1 MFDSCIKIHLS
12 SNTEK
17 YESLLSKRRI
27 LTPIGRTTVVKTIII
42 PKVNH
47 LFISLPNPRKEVI
60 SLLCRDIFEF
70 IWKSKCDKVKR
81 QIVTQDFLKGGLKM
95 LDINNFIA
103 SLKCTWIKKLT
114 NGNKPWIDIFLAVH
128 GKDFV
133 QKFLDFGDDFILNTL
148 KQENNAFW
156 EDVLKSWLCFIKTRN
171 NVNFMKSNFHAFP
184 IWYNSEIKV
193 TLVHRK

>member
-1 MFDSCIKIHLS
+1 M
-12 SNTEK
+12 
-17 YESLLSKRRI
+17 
-27 LTPIGRTTVVKTIII
+27 
-42 PKVNH
+42 
-47 LFISLPNPRKEVI
+47 
-60 SLLCRDIFEF
+60 
-70 IWKSKCDKVKR
+70 
-81 QIVTQDFLKGGLKM
+81 KGGLKM
-95 LDINNFIA
+95 LDINNFIT

-114 NGNKPWIDIFLAVH
+114 NGNNPWIDIFLAVH

-171 NVNFMKSNFHAFP
+171 NVNVMKSNFHAFP